1 MKKKTEVMI
10 IGCVFDAL
18 RGEKKEYFSKALQFP
33 EGFALEQKRLCF
45 RQVKRG
51 RQDEICTGGEKG

>member
-1 MKKKTEVMI
+1 MI